1 MNTINLI
8 IGIALLACILTP
20 AYVLYFLKYQL
31 FANQKRHKATI
42 DTISNDLSKLHYE
55 VEKIQFDEVEN
66 RLEKNKQILEI
77 KDELVSSD
85 YKHSMAKNT
94 IEDMKVRFDYLRR
107 TSNDDISKVN
117 ERVDLTNATYV
128 QLINNLE
135 QKLVKSYE
143 NEWEIQRNFNSVIAS
158 KYEKMFKQLDSLES
172 LNEITQQILN
182 RINSKEFAQEVLY
195 AWMNTIKQE
204 KVSEQNDVEPPK
216 EVKKKVSKQ
225 VEKLKE
231 EFSSISLPYYY
242 KNRINSFIQNKL
254 AKKNKEEVVNEEE
267 TNTTDVEKEARKRTP
282 KKDSKR
288 KITMRE
294 IETAFKLKTGLTYF
308 GYATK
313 YGQKAFI
320 KKKAN
325 IYDSVYYQKFK
336 KKLKP
341 IKKEEVIIE
350 DEDVMFD

>member
-42 DTISNDLSKLHYE
+42 DSISNDLSKLHYE

-66 RLEKNKQILEI
+66 RIERNKEILEI
-77 KDELVSSD
+77 KEELVSSD

-107 TSNDDISKVN
+107 TSNDDISKLN

-143 NEWEIQRNFNSVIAS
+143 IEWVIQRKFNKEVQN
-158 KYEKMFKQLDSLES
+158 KYDKIFKQLDSLES

-182 RINSKEFAQEVLY
+182 RINSKQFAQEVLS
-195 AWMNTIKQE
+195 AWMNTIKQDNQDIDNQE
-204 KVSEQNDVEPPK
+204 ETTTTEVKK
-216 EVKKKVSKQ
+216 EVKRRSLKK
-225 VEKLKE
+225 E
-231 EFSSISLPYYY
+231 
-242 KNRINSFIQNKL
+242 
-254 AKKNKEEVVNEEE
+254 
-267 TNTTDVEKEARKRTP
+267 
-282 KKDSKR
+282 SKR
-288 KITMRE
+288 KITSRE
-294 IETAFKLKTGLTYF
+294 IEMAFNEKTGLTYR
-308 GYATK
+308 GYVLK
-313 YGQKAFI
+313 YGQEAFS
-320 KKKAN
+320 KKKGN
-325 IYDSVYYQKFK
+325 IYDSIYYQKFI
-336 KKLKP
+336 KP
-341 IKKEEVIIE
+341 KQQNLAFQRT
-350 DEDVMFD
+350 DG

>member
-8 IGIALLACILTP
+8 IAIALLACILTP

-31 FANQKRHKATI
+31 FANQKKHKATI

-66 RLEKNKQILEI
+66 RLERNKQILELNDKI
-77 KDELVSSD
+77 DSSHK
-85 YKHSMAKNT
+85 KHSMSRNHIDNMNVT
-94 IEDMKVRFDYLRR
+94 MDFLRR

-216 EVKKKVSKQ
+216 K
-225 VEKLKE
+225 EKT
-231 EFSSISLPYYY
+231 SRRSRTSIAVAY
-242 KNRINSFIQNKL
+242 INQKL
-254 AKKNKEEVVNEEE
+254 ADEEKAKQEVVNEEE

-294 IETAFKLKTGLTYF
+294 IETAFREKTGLTYF
-308 GYATK
+308 GYVTK
-313 YGQKAFI
+313 YGQKAFT
-320 KKKAN
+320 KKKGN
-325 IYDSVYYQKFK
+325 IYDAVYYQKYK
-336 KKLKP
+336 KKNKIDFNNSPDLFVGEK
-341 IKKEEVIIE
+341 
-350 DEDVMFD
+350 

>member
-66 RLEKNKQILEI
+66 RLERNKQILEI

-107 TSNDDISKVN
+107 TYNDDISKVN

-143 NEWEIQRNFNSVIAS
+143 IEWEIQRNFNSVIAS
-158 KYEKMFKQLDSLES
+158 KYEKIFKQLDSLES

-195 AWMNTIKQE
+195 AWMKTIKQE

-216 EVKKKVSKQ
+216 KEKTSRRSKTQIAVSYIK
-225 VEKLKE
+225 EKLTDE
-231 EFSSISLPYYY
+231 E
-242 KNRINSFIQNKL
+242 K
-254 AKKNKEEVVNEEE
+254 AKQDVVNEQEK
-267 TNTTDVEKEARKRTP
+267 TTTEVEKEARKRTP

-294 IETAFKLKTGLTYF
+294 IETAFKSKTGLTYF
-308 GYATK
+308 GYVTK
-313 YGQKAFI
+313 YGQKAFR

-336 KKLKP
+336 KQLKP

-350 DEDVMFD
+350 DEDVMFN

>member
-216 EVKKKVSKQ
+216 KEKTSRRSKTQIAVSYIK
-225 VEKLKE
+225 EKLADE
-231 EFSSISLPYYY
+231 E
-242 KNRINSFIQNKL
+242 K
-254 AKKNKEEVVNEEE
+254 AKQEVVNEEE